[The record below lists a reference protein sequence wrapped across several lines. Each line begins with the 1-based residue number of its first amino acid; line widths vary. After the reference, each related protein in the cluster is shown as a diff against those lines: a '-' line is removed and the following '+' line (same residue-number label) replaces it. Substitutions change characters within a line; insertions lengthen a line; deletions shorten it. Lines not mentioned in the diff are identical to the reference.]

1 MMKLTFLGLDYEV
14 DIDYRKRTT
23 MLTIIKVET
32 QEIIYNEPLIIG
44 DDEWLSYIVLSIMI
58 KLELEEKEE
67 M

>member
-32 QEIIYNEPLIIG
+32 QEIIYNEPFVIG
-44 DDEWLSYIVLSIMI
+44 DGEWLSDIVFDIMV
-58 KLELEEKEE
+58 KLKGKG
-67 M
+67 